1 MADGLRDGSHTI
13 DGEQRPLDRA
23 LRELHAGASWSV
35 IRRAVTTGKVSID
48 DEVVHDPRTHVEAG
62 QLVRICM
69 TAPRGPQR
77 HRLADDAILVVDS
90 QIVVVRKPA
99 GINTV
104 PHEGTTETNLQRLVA
119 QRIGRRGQPAPLIV
133 VQRLD
138 RETSGLLV
146 FARTPAAQE
155 HLKEQFGRRTVT
167 RAYLALAAGHVKRAT
182 HRTLLVHERDGHG
195 HSVRDP
201 RRGKLAITHVEPVER
216 LPGATLVTCRLETG
230 RTHQI
235 RIHLSEAGH
244 PVLGDTMYTDR
255 RISPPEAPRLML
267 HAATLGFD
275 HPLRDERIELESP
288 PPPDMQQLIDSLK
301 A

>member
-13 DGEQRPLDRA
+13 DGEQRPLDRV
-23 LRELHAGASWSV
+23 LRELHDGVSWSV

-48 DEVVHDPRTHVEAG
+48 GRVVHDPRTHVEAG
-62 QLVRICM
+62 QLVRVRM
-69 TAPRGPQR
+69 TAPRDPHRQ
-77 HRLADDAILVVDS
+77 RLADDAIVLVDS

-104 PHEGTTETNLQRLVA
+104 PHEGITETSLQRLVG
-119 QRIGRRGQPAPLIV
+119 QRLGRRGHCAHLIV

-167 RAYLALAAGHVKRAT
+167 RTYLALAAGNVKRST
-182 HRTLLVHERDGHG
+182 HRSLLVHERDGHG

-201 RRGKLAITHVEPVER
+201 RRGKLAITHVAPVER

-244 PVLGDTMYTDR
+244 PVLGDTMYADR
-255 RISPPEAPRLML
+255 RLRPPEAARLML

-275 HPLRDERIELESP
+275 HPLRDERIELEDP
-288 PPPDMQQLIDSLK
+288 PPPDMRQLIDALK